1 MKPLIICVR
10 KILSKPKIFAPT
22 KIRINSDFDKS
33 KALATLRAYDDD
45 GPPPILRLQPQS
57 QKLFEIR
64 KNELFLT
71 GNLTKNF
78 KELAFIQAL
87 DSENSS
93 MIDEVEILIT
103 GKFRKIDRQLFF
115 QIQHE

>member
-1 MKPLIICVR
+1 MA
-10 KILSKPKIFAPT
+10 PK
-22 KIRINSDFDKS
+22 KIRINSNFDKS

-57 QKLFEIR
+57 QQLFEIR

-78 KELAFIQAL
+78 KELALIQAV

-103 GKFRKIDRQLFF
+103 GTFRKIESQLFF
-115 QIQHE
+115 QI